1 MDREDDCYG
10 RNEQAEAYIYRN
22 LHALWLLTS
31 FSKNWV
37 PTEVDKTALADMLN
51 RCGEV
56 GLSHHG
62 AKRHWSALLDWDTV
76 TEKNLERVMHSAD
89 EQTAFYGYHVF
100 AIAMENPEK
109 SLLSEEELQTGMEV
123 TAQQIAWGGTQTAC
137 IGIASGILCG
147 RTAARPADRA
157 VYRAGFDRPCAT
169 AG

>member
-1 MDREDDCYG
+1 MCAKITENVIAQADGNMQMNRNSRVLQEMQNVLYFKADAFSPEQITAILTACAKDIAVVAKQMDREDDCYG

-51 RCGEV
+51 RCGKV

-76 TEKNLERVMHSAD
+76 TEKIWNE
-89 EQTAFYGYHVF
+89 
-100 AIAMENPEK
+100 
-109 SLLSEEELQTGMEV
+109 
-123 TAQQIAWGGTQTAC
+123 
-137 IGIASGILCG
+137 
-147 RTAARPADRA
+147 
-157 VYRAGFDRPCAT
+157 
-169 AG
+169 